1 MAQSDK
7 LVYFSVRARG
17 EPIRMLYALAEKSLD
32 EDRHDFFQWDKL
44 KSGIET
50 PLGQLPTLT
59 TKEGTLCLSN
69 TISRYVAK
77 KFGLVGEGL
86 WNETLNDLIVETL
99 QEFVNGLIKQVIVW
113 KVLKLVPEPED
124 GEKAVE
130 GQRAELLKR
139 LAYIRSIKEKQG
151 KHKFLLCNKMQLADV
166 WLFNTLEFSK
176 SALEDAMEITPWIKE
191 FTESVQA
198 DPKMK
203 KYFATRPDAPL

>member
-7 LVYFSVRARG
+7 LVYLSVRARG

-32 EDRHDFFQWDKL
+32 EDRYGFSQWEKL
-44 KSGIET
+44 KSSIET
-50 PLGQLPTLT
+50 PLGQLPILT

-99 QEFVNGLIKQVIVW
+99 QEFVNSLIKQVIVW
-113 KVLKLVPEPED
+113 KVLKFAPEPED
-124 GEKAVE
+124 GKKAVE
-130 GQRAELLKR
+130 EQRAELLKR

-166 WLFNTLEFSK
+166 WLYNTLELSK
-176 SALEDAMEITPWIKE
+176 SAFEDAMEITPWIKE
-191 FTESVQA
+191 FTASVQA
-198 DPKMK
+198 DPRMK
-203 KYFATRPDAPL
+203 KYLGIRPETPF